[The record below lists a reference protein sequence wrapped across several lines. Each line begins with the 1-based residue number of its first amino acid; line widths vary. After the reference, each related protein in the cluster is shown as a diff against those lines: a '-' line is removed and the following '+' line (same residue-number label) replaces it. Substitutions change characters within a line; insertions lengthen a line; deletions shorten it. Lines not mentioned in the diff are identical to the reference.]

1 MGFPDL
7 CELPSGKRLQKAIE
21 NGPVEIVDLSIKMMI
36 FHSNVSLYSFE
47 IVDISIKNNEAK
59 GGVHWCWS
67 HSSSRSGISIFITE
81 EVSTGLKS

>member
-36 FHSNVSLYSFE
+36 FHSNVSLYSLE
-47 IVDISIKNNEAK
+47 IVDISIKNDEAK
-59 GGVHWCWS
+59 GGVH
-67 HSSSRSGISIFITE
+67 
-81 EVSTGLKS
+81 